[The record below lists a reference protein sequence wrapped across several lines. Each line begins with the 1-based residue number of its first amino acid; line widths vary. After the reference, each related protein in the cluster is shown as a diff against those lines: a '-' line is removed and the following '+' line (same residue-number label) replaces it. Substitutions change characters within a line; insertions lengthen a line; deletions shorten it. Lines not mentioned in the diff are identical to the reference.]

1 MEAPRV
7 QSYRAIDPRIY
18 AYQNPG
24 VVYHE
29 GWTKI
34 GETRTQT
41 VEERIAQQTKT
52 AGLKVALQW
61 ERPARYTDGT
71 GKDFRD
77 HDFHTY
83 LEHQQVERE
92 RDAKTKRPN
101 EWFKIDGETSLKH
114 FEAFARRG
122 TVVPQEEKHEY
133 ILRSEQ
139 AEAVELTRQA
149 YERGEKVFLWNAKP
163 RFGKTLTAYDLVR
176 QIGWKK
182 VLVLTNRPAIADSW
196 ANDFRRFIGWRG
208 ELLFISEANALKGR
222 PDVYDRKGY
231 NAKLDAQSPDEE
243 PYGYVAFVS
252 LQDLKGA
259 KRFGG
264 RHDKLD
270 WIADTVFDLV
280 IVDEAHEGAET
291 ERAEVA
297 LDSIKHNFCLHLSG
311 TPFKQ
316 LANNKF
322 TEAQT
327 YTWSY
332 VDEQEAKAN
341 WQGESENPYAPL
353 PRMEMRT
360 YQLSPMI
367 EAKVRKGFDEE
378 HRYAFDLSE
387 FFKTDSKGKF
397 VYEEK
402 VRAFLSALTTQKKY
416 PFSTPELRG
425 ELKHTLWVLNR
436 VASVKALEVLLK
448 EEGSLFKD
456 YEIVIAAGDGKSVDE
471 DAEVISDAALNRV
484 RKAIASGKPTITL
497 SVGQL
502 TVGVTVPEWTGILM
516 LNQLKSPAAYFQ
528 ATFRVQ
534 NPHTYRDGDTLY
546 MKEVAYVFDFDPTRT
561 LELFEQFAAEVVPP
575 LGGVSGSPTEKRE
588 ARIRR
593 LLNFYPVLGE
603 DDNGEMVELDVA
615 EVLAIPRKLKCQEV
629 VKQGFM
635 SNFLFQDIT
644 CFFRNA
650 KVYEGIINKMPAVD
664 DFHATQKKAE
674 AVSGEGIRVDEEG
687 NVVVPPE
694 VVVGTATELFGDK
707 VYGYE
712 TKAQSRLTAPPP
724 VVREGDSFEPASYAD
739 TVVASTELTLTKVV
753 QEIKDTLIAPATAG
767 LKRNAINA
775 IGRSVEAELEATVKP
790 LTHDYRK
797 AVTEAEAAY
806 DKVLLSATTDD
817 ERVSAQKELHAQLQ
831 ELSVDYREKVNAAT
845 ETYVKA
851 QPIDVIDLVE
861 TAKKEVE
868 KQDQESNI
876 RLRLR
881 GFTRTIPSFLM
892 AYGDEKLTLANFDS
906 YVPPEVFKEVTS
918 ITLEDFR
925 LLRDGGELNGEKVP
939 GHFFDERV
947 FNDAVQEFLRK
958 RRELADY
965 LDPAQSEDIFNYI
978 PHQKT
983 NQVYTPREVVV
994 QMVNALEAENPG
1006 CFDDPTK
1013 TFADLY
1019 AKSGLFIAEIAKR
1032 LYRSKAM
1039 KQHLPDDKARI
1050 RHIFTHQ
1057 LYAMMPTEILHRIVI
1072 AYLFDRD
1079 AELREQAA
1087 PHFICADSAQA
1098 ATDGTHPTL
1107 IATAFTPLHKN

>member
-1 MEAPRV
+1 METPKV
-7 QSYRAIDPRIY
+7 KSYRVIDPRIY
-18 AYQNPG
+18 AYQTPG
-24 VVYHE
+24 VTYHE

-41 VEERIAQQTKT
+41 VDERIAQQTKT
-52 AGLKVALQW
+52 VGVKPFLCW
-61 ERPARYTDGT
+61 DRPARYSDGT
-71 GKDFRD
+71 GRTFRD
-77 HDFHTY
+77 HDFHAY
-83 LEHQQVERE
+83 LEYQQVERE
-92 RDAKTKRPN
+92 RDAETKRLN
-101 EWFKIDGETSLKH
+101 EWFKIDGERSLAH
-114 FEAFARRG
+114 FETFVLRG
-122 TVVPQEEKHEY
+122 AEVPQEEKHEY
-133 ILRSEQ
+133 VLRSEQ

-149 YERGEKVFLWNAKP
+149 YERGERAFLWNAKP

-176 QIGWKK
+176 QMGWKK

-208 ELLFISEANALKGR
+208 ELLFLSEVETLKGR
-222 PDVYDRKGY
+222 PDVYTRKEY
-231 NAKLDAQSPDEE
+231 LEKLSAQSPEEE
-243 PYGYVAFVS
+243 PYGFVAFVS

-264 RHDKLD
+264 QYAKLD
-270 WIADTVFDLV
+270 WVAETVFDLV

-297 LDSIKHNFCLHLSG
+297 LDRIKHNFCLHLSG

-316 LANNKF
+316 LANRKF
-322 TEAQT
+322 KEAQT

-353 PRMEMRT
+353 PRMEMYT
-360 YQLSPMI
+360 YQLSPMV
-367 EAKVRKGFDEE
+367 EAEVRKGFDEE
-378 HRYAFDLSE
+378 HRYAFELGE

-397 VYEEK
+397 VYEAK

-448 EEGSLFKD
+448 EEGSLFRD

-471 DAEVISDAALNRV
+471 EEAVISDAALNRV
-484 RKAIASGKPTITL
+484 RKAIKSGKPTITL

-534 NPHTYRDGDTLY
+534 NPHTYQEGDTLY

-561 LELFEQFAAEVVPP
+561 LELFEQFAAEIVPP
-575 LGGVSGSPTEKRE
+575 PEGGTGSPTEQRE

-603 DDNGEMVELDVA
+603 DDDGEMVELSVA

-635 SNFLFQDIT
+635 SSFLFQDIT

-650 KVYEGIINKMPAVD
+650 KVYEPIINRMPASDGFHSTQKTDEEVSGDGVEVD
-664 DFHATQKKAE
+664 D
-674 AVSGEGIRVDEEG
+674 EG
-687 NVVVPPE
+687 NVVVPTTT
-694 VVVGTATELFGDK
+694 VVGTATALFGNK
-707 VYGYE
+707 VYGYGTDAQDE
-712 TKAQSRLTAPPP
+712 LTKP
-724 VVREGDSFEPASYAD
+724 VPGVSQGTTPEPASYAD
-739 TVVASTELTLTKVV
+739 TVVAATETTLTKVL
-753 QEIKDTLIAPATAG
+753 QEFKDKTVTPATEG

-775 IGRSVEAELEATVKP
+775 INRNVEAGLEAAVKP
-790 LTHDYRK
+790 LTQNYRKGMAEAEAEREKALVAVVTEEERLAVQKAHQSQVEALTEDYRK
-797 AVTEAEAAY
+797 KVSTATDAYVEAQRLNVVEQA
-806 DKVLLSATTDD
+806 L
-817 ERVSAQKELHAQLQ
+817 
-831 ELSVDYREKVNAAT
+831 
-845 ETYVKA
+845 KA
-851 QPIDVIDLVE
+851 KAEEQ
-861 TAKKEVE
+861 
-868 KQDQESNI
+868 KQDIESQI
-876 RLRLR
+876 RLRLK

-892 AYGDEKLTLANFDS
+892 AYGDDKLTLANFDT
-906 YVPPEVFKEVTS
+906 YVPPEVFKGVTG
-918 ITLEDFR
+918 ITLEEFR

-965 LDPAQSEDIFNYI
+965 LAPEQTEDIFNYI

-994 QMVNALEAENPG
+994 KMVDALEAENPG

-1013 TFADLY
+1013 TYADLY
-1019 AKSGLFIAEIAKR
+1019 AKSGLFIAELAKR
-1032 LYRSKAM
+1032 LYRSHGM
-1039 KQHLPDDKARI
+1039 KQHFPEDKARI
-1050 RHIFTHQ
+1050 RHIFTKQ
-1057 LYAMMPTEILHRIVI
+1057 LYAMMPTEILYRIVI

-1079 AELREQAA
+1079 PELREAA
-1087 PHFICADSAQA
+1087 ASHFIYADSTKLSSTEYEALV
-1098 ATDGTHPTL
+1098 H
-1107 IATAFTPLHKN
+1107 NME